1 VHWIKFSAG
10 EMAYGLEHGYLVIRE
25 ESGVRLGRFSV
36 DAAARDSHAVVAR
49 EVLASALVFPL
60 GRGPGRPG
68 GEPELDAL
76 VASAKVYAERFESG
90 ESMVGPDWRGRAW
103 QREHGTVHESAEAMF
118 DHLDHLGNADAGRC
132 PGPGGCLPDEPC
144 VYRGDDCAPR

>member
-1 VHWIKFSAG
+1 VHWIKFTTC
-10 EMAYGLEHGYLVIRE
+10 EMAYGRDHGYLVIRE
-25 ESGVRLGRFSV
+25 ESGVRLGRFSI
-36 DAAARDSHAVVAR
+36 DAGARNLHAVVAR

-68 GEPELDAL
+68 GDPELDAL
-76 VASAKVYAERFESG
+76 VASAKVYAERFEAG

-103 QREHGTVHESAEAMF
+103 QHDDQAKP
-118 DHLDHLGNADAGRC
+118 DPNAGRC

-144 VYRGDDCAPR
+144 IYRGDDCAPR

>member
-1 VHWIKFSAG
+1 MHWIKGKVS
-10 EMAYGLEHGYLVIRE
+10 EIAYGQEHGYLVIRE
-25 ESGVRLGRFSV
+25 ESGVRLGWFSV
-36 DAAARDSHAVVAR
+36 AAAARNLHAVVAR

-103 QREHGTVHESAEAMF
+103 QREHGAVHESAEAMF
-118 DHLDHLGNADAGRC
+118 DHLNRLGGANDC
-132 PGPGGCLPDEPC
+132 P
-144 VYRGDDCAPR
+144 DC